1 MKLLIWKGIVQFRF
15 RYKKSIEK
23 FNKFGKHFIFAS
35 KGIDIKVGNYY
46 SASITQTLIFDVS
59 EVIIWLFK

>member
-15 RYKKSIEK
+15 RYKKSIE
-23 FNKFGKHFIFAS
+23 KFGKHFIFAS

-59 EVIIWLFK
+59 EVIMWLFK